1 MEATSFTSKGQVTIP
16 KAVLQRLD
24 IAAQNNLG
32 VIYEQGKG
40 VAKDLAATGWYRKEA
55 EAGDKVAQLKLGVLY
70 RDGLGVNRN
79 EAEALTWFQKSAD
92 QGYAKAQLNL
102 GQLFEKLAG
111 QKKKAGVPG
120 VAGLYRLHI

>member
-16 KAVLQRLD
+16 MAVRQRLD

-32 VIYEQGKG
+32 VIYEQSKG
-40 VAKDLAATGWYRKEA
+40 VAKDLAATGWYRKAA
-55 EAGDKVAQLKLGVLY
+55 EAGDKVAQHILGVE
-70 RDGLGVNRN
+70 RN
-79 EAEALTWFQKSAD
+79 EAEALTWFQNSAD

-111 QKKKAGVPG
+111 QKK
-120 VAGLYRLHI
+120 

>member
-16 KAVLQRLD
+16 KAVRQRLD
-24 IAAQNNLG
+24 IAPQNNLG

-40 VAKDLAATGWYRKEA
+40 VAKDPAAAAIWYRKAA
-55 EAGDKVAQLKLGVLY
+55 ESGDKVAQHNLGVLY
-70 RDGLGVNRN
+70 RDGLGVERN

-111 QKKKAGVPG
+111 QNK
-120 VAGLYRLHI
+120 

>member
-16 KAVLQRLD
+16 KAVRQRLD
-24 IAAQNNLG
+24 IASQNNLG

-40 VAKDLAATGWYRKEA
+40 VAKDLAAAIWYRKAA
-55 EAGDKVAQLKLGVLY
+55 EAGDKVAQHNLGVLY
-70 RDGLGVNRN
+70 RDGLGVERN

-111 QKKKAGVPG
+111 QKK
-120 VAGLYRLHI
+120 